1 MGLTPARFSDV
12 LLTQAKMIAR
22 QLSHH
27 RTSLFCLIMLCLVV
41 LVIPALIASISKG
54 FAACAT
60 ICMVDQD

>member
-1 MGLTPARFSDV
+1 MGLTRARFSDV
-12 LLTQAKMIAR
+12 LLTQAELIAR

-27 RTSLFCLIMLCLVV
+27 RTSLFCLIMSIV

-54 FAACAT
+54 FAACAM